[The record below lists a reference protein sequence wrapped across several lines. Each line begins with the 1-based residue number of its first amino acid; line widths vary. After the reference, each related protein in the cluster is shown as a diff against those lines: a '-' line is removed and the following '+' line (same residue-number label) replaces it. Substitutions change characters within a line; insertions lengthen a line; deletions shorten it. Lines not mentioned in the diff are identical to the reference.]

1 MADKTSS
8 TITALRIASI
18 LASLVAIGLLV
29 AILMDKTDLP
39 APIPLMLL
47 VAGLALSIVAS
58 AKAKNGAPKP

>member
-29 AILMDKTDLP
+29 AILMDKTDLS

-47 VAGLALSIVAS
+47 VAGLALNIVAS